1 MTMEIFNLTTDLKV
15 FGKQVKTFPNG
26 IKEAF
31 DELIAMVPDG
41 MQRSH
46 FGLSYITADGKIIY
60 YAASQEKQ
68 EGEAE
73 KLKCERFII
82 EKGGYLTVTIK
93 DWMKKTDSIKNVFGE
108 MMKDSRVDKTKW
120 AVEWYKNDDE
130 MMCMLKTTSK
140 TK

>member
-1 MTMEIFNLTTDLKV
+1 MEILNLTTDLKV

-31 DELIAMVPDG
+31 DELIGMVPDG

-46 FGLSYITADGKIIY
+46 FGLSYMTPDKKIIY
-60 YAASQEKQ
+60 YVACQEKQ

-73 KLKCERFII
+73 NLKCERFII
-82 EKGGYLTVTIK
+82 EKGEYLTVTLK
-93 DWMKKTDSIKNVFGE
+93 DWMTKTDSIKDVFGE
-108 MMKDSRVDKTKW
+108 MMRDGRVDKMKW

-140 TK
+140 NK

>member
-1 MTMEIFNLTTDLKV
+1 MEIFNLTTGLKV

-26 IKEAF
+26 IKETF

-46 FGLSYITADGKIIY
+46 FGLSYMTPDGKSIY

-68 EGEAE
+68 DGEAE
-73 KLKCERFII
+73 KLNCERFII
-82 EKGGYLTVTIK
+82 EKGEYLTVTIK

-108 MMKDSRVDKTKW
+108 MMTDCRVDKTKW
-120 AVEWYKNDDE
+120 AVEWYKTDDE
-130 MMCMLKTTSK
+130 MMCMLRTASNK
-140 TK
+140 